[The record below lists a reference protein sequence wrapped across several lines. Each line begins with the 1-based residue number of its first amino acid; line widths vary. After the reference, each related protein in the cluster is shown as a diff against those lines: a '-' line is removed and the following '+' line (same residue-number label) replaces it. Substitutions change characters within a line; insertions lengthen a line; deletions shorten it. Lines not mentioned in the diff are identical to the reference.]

1 MKKDKGVVKLPEKLG
16 YMAYSTSANIV
27 FNFKS
32 LYYLIFLTNVLQIPV
47 LTAGTMMT
55 LGTIWDVTN
64 DPIIGV
70 FAGNVKFKSKE
81 KIRPYLLVIAIPWA
95 LGLVLLFTDFNLT
108 QTLAVIVSLLI
119 FFFYEI
125 ANTFRGIVYNGLGAL
140 ASDNDDDRKSINA
153 FRSLGACLGSGI
165 GAVAVTPIVR
175 LFGGLQEK
183 HAIIG
188 KGDAKA
194 LFLTALVMGALCV
207 FGCLVH
213 YFTSKERVQEKE
225 EHDDS
230 VSIKDTYKM
239 LFKCKSWVW
248 NMFYIMGYGI
258 CNTLI
263 MSAINYYAAY
273 ILGSSSKATPILAA
287 YLVVSI
293 IMSLLTPKIDTLLG
307 RKKTMYLGVISQ
319 IVGKVIFML
328 NPTNELFIYINAIS
342 VGFGA
347 TITFIMLNQNRNN
360 ISDVVEIQNHRRLD
374 AMVSTG
380 DNLASKLA
388 EALVTQLMA
397 FALAAAGFNEALKIN
412 QTVATKNVICG
423 LLGLVPCIVLVGM
436 LITIRFLDIEK
447 EKKESLEREG
457 LRVSIPHH

>member
-1 MKKDKGVVKLPEKLG
+1 MKEDKGVVKLPEKLG

-95 LGLVLLFTDFNLT
+95 LGLILLFTDFNLT

-183 HAIIG
+183 NAIIG
-188 KGDAKA
+188 KGDARA
-194 LFLTALVMGALCV
+194 LFLTALVMGGLCV

-248 NMFYIMGYGI
+248 NMLYIMGYGI

-293 IMSLLTPKIDTLLG
+293 VMSLLTPKIDTLLG

-328 NPTNELFIYINAIS
+328 NPTNEIFIYINAIS

-457 LRVSIPHH
+457 LRV

>member
-319 IVGKVIFML
+319 IAGKVIFML
-328 NPTNELFIYINAIS
+328 NPTNEIFIYINAIS

-457 LRVSIPHH
+457 LCV

>member
-183 HAIIG
+183 NAIIG
-188 KGDAKA
+188 KGDARA

-248 NMFYIMGYGI
+248 NMLYIMGYGI

-328 NPTNELFIYINAIS
+328 NPTNEIFIYINAVS

-457 LRVSIPHH
+457 LCV

>member
-95 LGLVLLFTDFNLT
+95 LGLILLFTDFNLT

-183 HAIIG
+183 NAIIG
-188 KGDAKA
+188 KGDARA
-194 LFLTALVMGALCV
+194 LFLTALVMGGLCV

-248 NMFYIMGYGI
+248 NMLYIMGYGI

-328 NPTNELFIYINAIS
+328 NPTNEIFIYINAVS

-423 LLGLVPCIVLVGM
+423 LLGIVPCTVLVGM

-447 EKKESLEREG
+447 EKRESLEREG
-457 LRVSIPHH
+457 L

>member
-1 MKKDKGVVKLPEKLG
+1 MKKDKGIVKLPEKLG

-70 FAGNVKFKSKE
+70 FAGNVKFRSKE

-183 HAIIG
+183 NAIIG
-188 KGDAKA
+188 KGDARA
-194 LFLTALVMGALCV
+194 LFLTALVMGGLCV

-248 NMFYIMGYGI
+248 NMLYIMGYGI

-319 IVGKVIFML
+319 IAGKVIFML
-328 NPTNELFIYINAIS
+328 NPTNEIFIYINAIS

-457 LRVSIPHH
+457 LCV

>member
-1 MKKDKGVVKLPEKLG
+1 MKKENKGVVKLPEKLG

-70 FAGNVKFKSKE
+70 FAGNVRFKSKE

-95 LGLVLLFTDFNLT
+95 LGLVLLFTDFNLP
-108 QTLAVIVSLLI
+108 QILAIIVSLVV

-140 ASDNDDDRKSINA
+140 ASDNDDDRKSINS

-175 LFGGLQEK
+175 LFGGLKEK
-183 HAIIG
+183 NAIIG

-194 LFLTALVMGALCV
+194 LFLTALVMGALCI
-207 FGCLVH
+207 FGCLFH
-213 YFTSKERVQEKE
+213 YFTSKERVHEKE
-225 EHDDS
+225 EHEDK
-230 VSIKDTYKM
+230 VTIKETYKM

-248 NMFYIMGYGI
+248 NMIYIMGYGI

-287 YLVVSI
+287 YLVVSLVVSI
-293 IMSLLTPKIDTLLG
+293 LTPKIDTLLG

-319 IVGKVIFML
+319 IIGKLIFIM
-328 NPTNELFIYINAIS
+328 NPYNEAFIYVNAIS

-360 ISDVVEIQNHRRLD
+360 ISDVIEIQNHRRLD

-397 FALAAAGFNEALKIN
+397 FALAAAGFNEALKLD
-412 QTVATKNVICG
+412 QTVATKNVICN
-423 LLGLVPCIVLVGM
+423 LLGLIPCIVLVVM
-436 LITIRFLDIEK
+436 LITIKFIDIDKEK
-447 EKKESLEREG
+447 EESLEREG
-457 LRVSIPHH
+457 LVK

>member
-95 LGLVLLFTDFNLT
+95 LGLILLFTDFNLT

-140 ASDNDDDRKSINA
+140 ASDNDNDRKSINA

-183 HAIIG
+183 NAIIG
-188 KGDAKA
+188 KGDARA

-248 NMFYIMGYGI
+248 NMLYIMGYGI

-293 IMSLLTPKIDTLLG
+293 IMSLLTPKVDTLLG

-328 NPTNELFIYINAIS
+328 NPTNEIFIYINAIS

-457 LRVSIPHH
+457 LCV

>member
-70 FAGNVKFKSKE
+70 FAGNVKFRSKE

-183 HAIIG
+183 NAIIG
-188 KGDAKA
+188 KGDARA
-194 LFLTALVMGALCV
+194 LFLTALVMGGLCV

-248 NMFYIMGYGI
+248 NMLYIMGYGI

-319 IVGKVIFML
+319 IAGKVIFML
-328 NPTNELFIYINAIS
+328 NPTNEIFIYINAIS

-457 LRVSIPHH
+457 LCV

>member
-70 FAGNVKFKSKE
+70 FAGNVKFRSKE

-183 HAIIG
+183 NAIIG
-188 KGDAKA
+188 KGDARA
-194 LFLTALVMGALCV
+194 LFLTALVMGGLCV

-248 NMFYIMGYGI
+248 NMLYIMGYGI

-328 NPTNELFIYINAIS
+328 NPTNEIFIYINAVS

-457 LRVSIPHH
+457 LCV

>member
-1 MKKDKGVVKLPEKLG
+1 MKKENKGVVKLPEKLG

-95 LGLVLLFTDFNLT
+95 LGLVLLFTDFNLP
-108 QTLAVIVSLLI
+108 QILAIIVSLVV

-140 ASDNDDDRKSINA
+140 ASDNDDDRKSINS

-183 HAIIG
+183 NAIIG

-194 LFLTALVMGALCV
+194 LFLAALVMGALCI
-207 FGCLVH
+207 FGCLFH
-213 YFTSKERVQEKE
+213 YFTSKERVHEKE
-225 EHDDS
+225 EHEDK
-230 VSIKDTYKM
+230 VSIKETYKM

-248 NMFYIMGYGI
+248 NMIYIMGYGI

-287 YLVVSI
+287 YLVVSLVVSI
-293 IMSLLTPKIDTLLG
+293 LTPKIDTLLG

-319 IVGKVIFML
+319 IIGKLIFIM
-328 NPTNELFIYINAIS
+328 NPYNEAFIYINAIS

-360 ISDVVEIQNHRRLD
+360 ISDVIEIQNHRRLD

-397 FALAAAGFNEALKIN
+397 FALAAAGFNEALKLD
-412 QTVATKNVICG
+412 QTVATKNVICN
-423 LLGLVPCIVLVGM
+423 LLGLIPCIVLVVM
-436 LITIRFLDIEK
+436 LVTIKFIDIDKEK
-447 EKKESLEREG
+447 EESLEREG
-457 LRVSIPHH
+457 LVK

>member
-70 FAGNVKFKSKE
+70 FAGNVKFRSKE

-183 HAIIG
+183 NAIIG
-188 KGDAKA
+188 KGDARA
-194 LFLTALVMGALCV
+194 LFLTALVMGGLCV

-248 NMFYIMGYGI
+248 NMLYIMGYGI

-319 IVGKVIFML
+319 IAGKVIFML
-328 NPTNELFIYINAIS
+328 NPTNEIFIYINAIS

-457 LRVSIPHH
+457 LRVSITHH

>member
-183 HAIIG
+183 NAIIG
-188 KGDAKA
+188 KGDARA

-248 NMFYIMGYGI
+248 NMLYIMGYGI

-273 ILGSSSKATPILAA
+273 ILGSSSKATPILAT

-319 IVGKVIFML
+319 IAGKVIFML
-328 NPTNELFIYINAIS
+328 NPTNEIFIYINAVS

-423 LLGLVPCIVLVGM
+423 LLGLVPCIVLIGM

-457 LRVSIPHH
+457 RRV

>member
-70 FAGNVKFKSKE
+70 FAGNVKFRSKE

-183 HAIIG
+183 NAIIG
-188 KGDAKA
+188 KGDARA

-248 NMFYIMGYGI
+248 NMLYIMGYGI

-319 IVGKVIFML
+319 IAGKVIFML
-328 NPTNELFIYINAIS
+328 NPTNEIFIYINAIS

-457 LRVSIPHH
+457 LCV

>member
-1 MKKDKGVVKLPEKLG
+1 MKKEEGVVKLPEKLG

-95 LGLVLLFTDFNLT
+95 LGLILLFTDFNLT

-140 ASDNDDDRKSINA
+140 ASNNDDDRKSINA

-183 HAIIG
+183 NAIIG
-188 KGDAKA
+188 KGDARA
-194 LFLTALVMGALCV
+194 LFLTALVMGGLCV
-207 FGCLVH
+207 FGCLAH

-248 NMFYIMGYGI
+248 NMLYIMGYGI

-328 NPTNELFIYINAIS
+328 NPTNEIFIYINAIS

-457 LRVSIPHH
+457 LRV

>member
-55 LGTIWDVTN
+55 LGTIWDVSN

-95 LGLVLLFTDFNLT
+95 LGLILLFTDFNLT

-183 HAIIG
+183 NAIIG
-188 KGDAKA
+188 KGDARA
-194 LFLTALVMGALCV
+194 LFLTALVMGGLCV
-207 FGCLVH
+207 FGCLAH
-213 YFTSKERVQEKE
+213 YFTSKERLQEKE
-225 EHDDS
+225 EHEDS
-230 VSIKDTYKM
+230 VSIKDNYKM

-248 NMFYIMGYGI
+248 NMLYIMGYGI

-328 NPTNELFIYINAIS
+328 NPTNEIFIYINAIS

-457 LRVSIPHH
+457 LRV

>member
-70 FAGNVKFKSKE
+70 FAGNVKFRSKE

-183 HAIIG
+183 NAIIG
-188 KGDAKA
+188 KGDARA
-194 LFLTALVMGALCV
+194 LFFTALVMGALCV

-248 NMFYIMGYGI
+248 NMLYIMGYGI

-273 ILGSSSKATPILAA
+273 ILGSSSKATPILAT

-328 NPTNELFIYINAIS
+328 NPTNEIFIYINAIS

-457 LRVSIPHH
+457 LGV

>member
-70 FAGNVKFKSKE
+70 FAGNVKFRSKE

-183 HAIIG
+183 NAIIG
-188 KGDAKA
+188 KGDARA
-194 LFLTALVMGALCV
+194 LFLTALVMGGLCV

-248 NMFYIMGYGI
+248 NMLYIMGYGI

-319 IVGKVIFML
+319 IAGKVIFML
-328 NPTNELFIYINAIS
+328 NPTNEIFIYINAIS

-457 LRVSIPHH
+457 LCVCIHMY

>member
-95 LGLVLLFTDFNLT
+95 LGLILLFTDFNLT

-183 HAIIG
+183 NAIIG
-188 KGDAKA
+188 KGDARA
-194 LFLTALVMGALCV
+194 LFLTALVMGGLCV

-225 EHDDS
+225 EHEDS

-248 NMFYIMGYGI
+248 NMLYIMGYGI

-328 NPTNELFIYINAIS
+328 NPTNEIFIYINAIS

-457 LRVSIPHH
+457 LRV

>member
-1 MKKDKGVVKLPEKLG
+1 
-16 YMAYSTSANIV
+16 
-27 FNFKS
+27 
-32 LYYLIFLTNVLQIPV
+32 
-47 LTAGTMMT
+47 MT

-95 LGLVLLFTDFNLT
+95 LGLILLFTDFNLT

-183 HAIIG
+183 NAIIG
-188 KGDAKA
+188 KGDARA
-194 LFLTALVMGALCV
+194 LFLTALVMGGLCV

-248 NMFYIMGYGI
+248 NMLYIMGYGI

-293 IMSLLTPKIDTLLG
+293 VMSLLTPKIDTLLG

-328 NPTNELFIYINAIS
+328 NPTNEIFIYINAIS

-457 LRVSIPHH
+457 LRV

>member
-183 HAIIG
+183 NAIIG
-188 KGDAKA
+188 KGDARA

-213 YFTSKERVQEKE
+213 YFSSKERVQEKE

-248 NMFYIMGYGI
+248 NMLYIMAYGI

-328 NPTNELFIYINAIS
+328 NPTNEIFIYINAIS

-457 LRVSIPHH
+457 LRV

>member
-457 LRVSIPHH
+457 LRV

>member
-70 FAGNVKFKSKE
+70 FTGNVKFKSKE

-140 ASDNDDDRKSINA
+140 ASDNDNDRKSINA

-183 HAIIG
+183 NAIIG
-188 KGDAKA
+188 KGDARA
-194 LFLTALVMGALCV
+194 LFLTALVMGGLCV

-248 NMFYIMGYGI
+248 NMLYIMGYGI

-293 IMSLLTPKIDTLLG
+293 VMSLLTPKIDTLLG

-328 NPTNELFIYINAIS
+328 NPTNEIFIYINAIS

-457 LRVSIPHH
+457 LRV

>member
-1 MKKDKGVVKLPEKLG
+1 MKKDKGVVRLSEKLG

-183 HAIIG
+183 NAIIG
-188 KGDAKA
+188 KGDARA

-248 NMFYIMGYGI
+248 NMLYIMGYGI

-273 ILGSSSKATPILAA
+273 ILGSSSKATPILAT

-328 NPTNELFIYINAIS
+328 NPTNEIFIYINAIS

-457 LRVSIPHH
+457 LRV

>member
-55 LGTIWDVTN
+55 LGTIWDVAN

-95 LGLVLLFTDFNLT
+95 LGLILLFTDFNLT

-183 HAIIG
+183 NAIIG
-188 KGDAKA
+188 KGDARA
-194 LFLTALVMGALCV
+194 LFLTALVMGGLCV

-248 NMFYIMGYGI
+248 NMLYIMGYGI

-328 NPTNELFIYINAIS
+328 NPTNEIFIYINAIS

-457 LRVSIPHH
+457 LRV

>member
-70 FAGNVKFKSKE
+70 FAGNVKFRSKE

-183 HAIIG
+183 NAIIG
-188 KGDAKA
+188 KGDARA
-194 LFLTALVMGALCV
+194 LFLTALVMGGLCV

-248 NMFYIMGYGI
+248 NMLYIMGYGI

-263 MSAINYYAAY
+263 MTAINYYAAY

-319 IVGKVIFML
+319 IAGKVIFML
-328 NPTNELFIYINAIS
+328 NPTNEIFIYINAIS

-457 LRVSIPHH
+457 LRVSITHH

>member
-248 NMFYIMGYGI
+248 NMLYIMGYGI

-319 IVGKVIFML
+319 IAGKVIFML
-328 NPTNELFIYINAIS
+328 NPTNEIFIYINAIS

-457 LRVSIPHH
+457 LCV

>member
-81 KIRPYLLVIAIPWA
+81 KIRPYLLLIAIPWA

-183 HAIIG
+183 NAIIG
-188 KGDAKA
+188 KGDARA

-248 NMFYIMGYGI
+248 NMLYIMGYGI

-273 ILGSSSKATPILAA
+273 ILGSSSKATPILAT

-397 FALAAAGFNEALKIN
+397 FALAVAGFNEALQIN

-423 LLGLVPCIVLVGM
+423 LLGIVPCIVLVGM

-447 EKKESLEREG
+447 EKRESLEREG
-457 LRVSIPHH
+457 L

>member
-1 MKKDKGVVKLPEKLG
+1 
-16 YMAYSTSANIV
+16 
-27 FNFKS
+27 
-32 LYYLIFLTNVLQIPV
+32 
-47 LTAGTMMT
+47 MT

-95 LGLVLLFTDFNLT
+95 LGLILLFTDFNLT

-140 ASDNDDDRKSINA
+140 ASDNDNDRKSINA

-183 HAIIG
+183 NAIIG
-188 KGDAKA
+188 KGDARA
-194 LFLTALVMGALCV
+194 LFLTALVMGGLCV

-248 NMFYIMGYGI
+248 NMLYIMGYGI

-328 NPTNELFIYINAIS
+328 NPTNEIFIYINAIS

-457 LRVSIPHH
+457 LRV

>member
-70 FAGNVKFKSKE
+70 FAGNVKFRSKE

-183 HAIIG
+183 NAIIG
-188 KGDAKA
+188 KGDARA
-194 LFLTALVMGALCV
+194 LFLTALVMGGLCV

-248 NMFYIMGYGI
+248 NMLYIMGYGI

-263 MSAINYYAAY
+263 MTAINYYAAY

-328 NPTNELFIYINAIS
+328 NPTNEIFIYINAIS

-457 LRVSIPHH
+457 LRVSITHH

>member
-183 HAIIG
+183 NAIIG
-188 KGDAKA
+188 KGDARA

-248 NMFYIMGYGI
+248 NMLYIMGYGI

-273 ILGSSSKATPILAA
+273 ILGSSSKATPILAT

-319 IVGKVIFML
+319 IAGKVIFML
-328 NPTNELFIYINAIS
+328 NPTNEIFIYINAIS

-457 LRVSIPHH
+457 LRV

>member
-183 HAIIG
+183 NAIIG
-188 KGDAKA
+188 KGDARA
-194 LFLTALVMGALCV
+194 LFLTALVMGGLCV

-248 NMFYIMGYGI
+248 NMLYIMGYGI

-319 IVGKVIFML
+319 IAGKVIFML
-328 NPTNELFIYINAIS
+328 NPTNEIFIYINAIS

-457 LRVSIPHH
+457 LRVSITHH

>member
-95 LGLVLLFTDFNLT
+95 LGLILLFTDFNLT

-183 HAIIG
+183 NAIIG
-188 KGDAKA
+188 KGDARA
-194 LFLTALVMGALCV
+194 LFLTALVMGGLCV

-248 NMFYIMGYGI
+248 NMLYIMGYGI

-273 ILGSSSKATPILAA
+273 ILGSSSKATPILAV

-328 NPTNELFIYINAIS
+328 NPTNEIFIYINAIS

-457 LRVSIPHH
+457 LRV

>member
-1 MKKDKGVVKLPEKLG
+1 MDKENKGVVKLPEKLG
-16 YMAYSTSANIV
+16 YMAYSASANIV

-64 DPIIGV
+64 DPLIGV

-81 KIRPYLLVIAIPWA
+81 KIRPYLLVIAVPWA
-95 LGLVLLFTDFNLT
+95 LGLVLLFTDFNVS
-108 QTLAVIVSLLI
+108 QILAIIISLVV

-140 ASDNDDDRKSINA
+140 ASNNDEDRKSINS

-183 HAIIG
+183 NAIIG
-188 KGDAKA
+188 KSDAKA
-194 LFLTALVMGALCV
+194 LFLTALFMGALCV

-213 YFTSKERVQEKE
+213 YFTSKERVHEKE
-225 EHDDS
+225 EHEDK

-239 LFKCKSWVW
+239 LFRCKSWVW
-248 NMFYIMGYGI
+248 NMIYIMGYGI

-287 YLVVSI
+287 YLVVSLVVSI
-293 IMSLLTPKIDTLLG
+293 ITPKIDSLLG

-319 IVGKVIFML
+319 IIGKLIFMT
-328 NPTNELFIYINAIS
+328 NPYNELFIYINAIS

-397 FALAAAGFNEALKIN
+397 FALAGAGFNEALKLN
-412 QTVATKNVICG
+412 QTVATKTVICN
-423 LLGLVPCIVLVGM
+423 LLGLIPCIVLVGM
-436 LITIRFLDIEK
+436 LITVKFIDIDK

-457 LRVSIPHH
+457 LVK

>member
-95 LGLVLLFTDFNLT
+95 LGLILLFTDFNLT

-183 HAIIG
+183 NAIIG
-188 KGDAKA
+188 KGDARA
-194 LFLTALVMGALCV
+194 LFLTALVMGGLCV

-248 NMFYIMGYGI
+248 NMLYIMGYGI

-273 ILGSSSKATPILAA
+273 ILGSSSKATPILAT
-287 YLVVSI
+287 YLVISI

-328 NPTNELFIYINAIS
+328 NPTNEIFIYINAIS

-457 LRVSIPHH
+457 LRV